1 MNGQGGWQVGGHRG
15 QMGGHRGG
23 KWMDIGV
30 AGRWT

>member
-1 MNGQGGWQVGGHRG
+1 MNGQEGWQVGGHRG

-23 KWMDIGV
+23 RWMDIGV